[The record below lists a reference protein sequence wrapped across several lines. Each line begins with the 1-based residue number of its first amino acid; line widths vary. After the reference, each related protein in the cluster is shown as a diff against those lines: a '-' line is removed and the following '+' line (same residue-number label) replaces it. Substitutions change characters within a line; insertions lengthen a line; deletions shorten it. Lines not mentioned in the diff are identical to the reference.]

1 MNYSF
6 KNALNDKQLILENY
20 VSLNIKMNKTDKT
33 ILVTGS
39 GTGIGQAVARKFA
52 KLGYNIIILG
62 RRKEPLI
69 EASNILKQII
79 TDEKFES
86 SVTYYPGV
94 DVSDFEAINAMFEKI
109 GTDFGRIDIIV
120 NNAGVSGP
128 VKIFT
133 NSNYQEFKDCVSI
146 HLTGTFWTSI
156 KGLEVLGSTGK
167 IITISTFFTEEN
179 KYEQRPY
186 RFRTPYTAAQGA
198 KNRLSECFAWELV
211 DKGIKSVATNPGPV
225 HSDRIYKTVYPKAAA
240 EFLRVGGF
248 NGLSHKQIEE
258 ISAALLPYLGDAPEI
273 IENESSKIATSLA
286 EKYNDLDSAKT
297 QRLAKELLAKI
308 QEIAEKVQ
316 NNTKKMIV
324 DNEFLSQDDVAEM
337 VLTLSSDEMSK
348 LLNGKIIPN
357 DRVFYPVKPIVE
369 RTIEIEQDKS
379 LENKTVLITTT
390 STDEKLLNFIK
401 KIATKINGL
410 KVMQLIVLTHNDHQS
425 PDAGK
430 MFEGFHHHSIDLGD
444 ENTVRKIFNT
454 INSRYG
460 RIDSVIHFTG
470 SYDYENKLTSLGR
483 RQWDNLVNKFV
494 NIPHLV
500 TSESVL
506 SMTTPQALED
516 PSLFKGSKGNIVI
529 VGPNSPIGK
538 KIGGEVRARS
548 EVFRGALRPYI
559 TTANQ
564 ELHDVL
570 NSDINLTLV
579 LPGNTNG
586 DLPDSDKLEKALIG
600 LSSQDV
606 QKNNLI
612 YYVDE

>member
-1 MNYSF
+1 
-6 KNALNDKQLILENY
+6 
-20 VSLNIKMNKTDKT
+20 MNKSNKT

-69 EASNILKQII
+69 DASNILKQII

-94 DVSDFEAINAMFEKI
+94 DVSDFEAINKMFNKI
-109 GTDFGRIDIIV
+109 GTDFGHIDIIV

-133 NSNYQEFKDCVSI
+133 NSSYQEFKDCVSI

-156 KGLEVLGSTGK
+156 KSLEVLKHTGK

-179 KYEQRPY
+179 KYDQRPY

-211 DKGIKSVATNPGPV
+211 EKGIKAVATNPGPV
-225 HSDRIYKTVYPKAAA
+225 HSDRIYKTVYPKAAS
-240 EFLRVGGF
+240 EFLRIGGF

-258 ISAALLPYLGDAPEI
+258 ISSALLPYLGDEPEI
-273 IENESSKIATSLA
+273 IDNESKKIATSLA
-286 EKYNDLDSAKT
+286 EKYEGLDPVSI
-297 QRLAKELLAKI
+297 QRLAKELLTKI

-337 VLTLSSDEMSK
+337 VHILASDEMSK
-348 LLNGKIIPN
+348 LLNGKVIPN

-369 RTIEIEQDKS
+369 RTIDIEQDKT
-379 LENKTVLITTT
+379 LENKTILITTA
-390 STDEKLLNFIK
+390 STEEKLLNFVK
-401 KIATKINGL
+401 RIATKISGL
-410 KVMQLIVLTHNDHQS
+410 NVKQLIILTQNDEQS
-425 PDAGK
+425 TEVSK
-430 MFEGFHHHSIDLGD
+430 TFEGFHHHAIDLAN
-444 ENTVRKIFNT
+444 ENTVKKIFNT
-454 INSRYG
+454 INTRYG

-470 SYDYENKLTSLGR
+470 SYDYDNKLTSLDR
-483 RQWDNLVNKFV
+483 KQWDIMVDKFV
-494 NIPHLV
+494 NIPHLI
-500 TSESVL
+500 TTQSVL
-506 SMTTPQALED
+506 SMTTNQALDD
-516 PSLFKGSKGNIVI
+516 PSLFVGTKGNIVI
-529 VGPNSPIGK
+529 VGPDSPVGK
-538 KIGGEVRARS
+538 KISGEVRARS
-548 EVFRGALRPYI
+548 EVFMGALRPYV

-570 NSDINLTLV
+570 NSNINLTLV
-579 LPGNTNG
+579 FPGNING
-586 DLPDSDKLEKALIG
+586 DLPDYDKLEESLIG
-600 LSSQDV
+600 LSSQEA

>member
-1 MNYSF
+1 MKRS
-6 KNALNDKQLILENY
+6 
-20 VSLNIKMNKTDKT
+20 DKT

-52 KLGYNIIILG
+52 KAGYNIIILG

-69 EASNILKQII
+69 DASNILRQII
-79 TDEKFES
+79 TEEKFES
-86 SVTYYPGV
+86 SVTYYSGV
-94 DVSDFEAINAMFEKI
+94 DVSDFEAINTMFDKI
-109 GTDFGRIDIIV
+109 AADFGRIDIIV

-133 NSNYQEFKDCVSI
+133 NSSYQEFKDCVSI
-146 HLTGTFWTSI
+146 HLTGTFWTSV
-156 KGLEVLGSTGK
+156 KALEVLNDTGK

-179 KYEQRPY
+179 KFEQRPY

-198 KNRLSECFAWELV
+198 KNRLSECLSWELV
-211 DKGIKSVATNPGPV
+211 EKGIKAVATNPGPV

-248 NGLSHKQIEE
+248 PGLSRKQIEE
-258 ISAALLPYLGDAPEI
+258 ISVALLPYLGDEPGTI
-273 IENESSKIATSLA
+273 DNESKKIATSLA
-286 EKYNDLDSAKT
+286 EKYKDLDIAKT

-324 DNEFLSQDDVAEM
+324 DNEFLSQEDVAEM
-337 VLTLSSDEMSK
+337 VYNLSSDEMSK
-348 LLNGKIIPN
+348 LLNGKVIPN

-369 RTIEIEQDKS
+369 RTLQVEMDKT
-379 LENKTVLITTT
+379 LENKTILITTT
-390 STDEKLLNFIK
+390 TTEEKLLTFVK
-401 KIATKINGL
+401 KIATKINSL
-410 KVMQLIVLTHNDHQS
+410 NVKQLIVLTHNVEQS
-425 PDAGK
+425 PELNK
-430 MFEGFHHHSIDLGD
+430 IFEGFHHHALDLGD
-444 ENTVRKIFNT
+444 EDTVKKIFNT

-460 RIDSVIHFTG
+460 RIDSVLHFTG
-470 SYDYENKLTSLGR
+470 SYDYHNNLSSLER
-483 RQWDNLVNKFV
+483 RQWDNMVDKFV

-500 TSESVL
+500 TSQSVL
-506 SMTTPQALED
+506 SMATNQALDD

-529 VGPNSPIGK
+529 VGPDSPVGK
-538 KIGGEVRARS
+538 KISGNVRARS
-548 EVFRGALRPYI
+548 EVFRGALRPYV

-570 NSDINLTLV
+570 SSDINLTLV
-579 LPGNTNG
+579 LPGNING
-586 DLPDSDKLEKALIG
+586 DLPDYDKLEQTLMG
-600 LSSQDV
+600 LSSQDS

>member
-1 MNYSF
+1 
-6 KNALNDKQLILENY
+6 
-20 VSLNIKMNKTDKT
+20 MNKSNKT

-69 EASNILKQII
+69 DASNILKQII

-94 DVSDFEAINAMFEKI
+94 DVSDFEAINKMFDKI
-109 GTDFGRIDIIV
+109 GTDFGHIDIIV

-133 NSNYQEFKDCVSI
+133 NSSYQEFKDCVSI

-156 KGLEVLGSTGK
+156 KSLEVLNHTGK

-179 KYEQRPY
+179 KYDQRPY

-211 DKGIKSVATNPGPV
+211 EKGIKAVATNPGPV
-225 HSDRIYKTVYPKAAA
+225 HSDRIYKTVYPKAAS
-240 EFLRVGGF
+240 EFLRIGGF

-258 ISAALLPYLGDAPEI
+258 ISSALLPYLGDEPEI
-273 IENESSKIATSLA
+273 IDNESKKIATSLA
-286 EKYNDLDSAKT
+286 EKYEGLDPVSI
-297 QRLAKELLAKI
+297 QRLAKELLTKI

-337 VLTLSSDEMSK
+337 VHSLTSDEMSK
-348 LLNGKIIPN
+348 LLNGKVIPN

-369 RTIEIEQDKS
+369 RTIDIEQDKT
-379 LENKTVLITTT
+379 LENKTILITTA
-390 STDEKLLNFIK
+390 STEEKLLNFVK
-401 KIATKINGL
+401 RIATKISGL
-410 KVMQLIVLTHNDHQS
+410 NVKQLIILTQNDEQS
-425 PDAGK
+425 TEVSK
-430 MFEGFHHHSIDLGD
+430 TFEGFHHHAIDLAD
-444 ENTVRKIFNT
+444 ENTVKKIFNT
-454 INSRYG
+454 INTRYG
-460 RIDSVIHFTG
+460 RIDSAIHFTG
-470 SYDYENKLTSLGR
+470 SYDYDNKLTSLDR
-483 RQWDNLVNKFV
+483 KQWDIMVDKFV
-494 NIPHLV
+494 NIPHLI
-500 TSESVL
+500 TTQSVL
-506 SMTTPQALED
+506 SMTTNQALD
-516 PSLFKGSKGNIVI
+516 NPSLFVGTKGNIVI
-529 VGPNSPIGK
+529 VGPDSPVGK
-538 KIGGEVRARS
+538 KISGEVRARS
-548 EVFRGALRPYI
+548 EVFRGALRPYV

-570 NSDINLTLV
+570 NSNINLTLV
-579 LPGNTNG
+579 FPGNING
-586 DLPDSDKLEKALIG
+586 DLPDYDKLEESLIG
-600 LSSQDV
+600 LSSQEA

>member
-1 MNYSF
+1 
-6 KNALNDKQLILENY
+6 
-20 VSLNIKMNKTDKT
+20 MNKSNKT

-69 EASNILKQII
+69 DASNILKQII

-94 DVSDFEAINAMFEKI
+94 DVSDFEAINKMFDKI
-109 GTDFGRIDIIV
+109 GTDFGHIDIIV

-133 NSNYQEFKDCVSI
+133 NSSYQEFKDCVSI

-156 KGLEVLGSTGK
+156 KSLEVLKHTGK

-179 KYEQRPY
+179 KYDQRPY

-211 DKGIKSVATNPGPV
+211 EKGIKAVATNPGPV
-225 HSDRIYKTVYPKAAA
+225 HSDRIYKTVYPKAAS
-240 EFLRVGGF
+240 EFLRIGGF

-258 ISAALLPYLGDAPEI
+258 ISSALLPYLGDEPEI
-273 IENESSKIATSLA
+273 IDNESKKIATSLA
-286 EKYNDLDSAKT
+286 EKYEGLDPVSI
-297 QRLAKELLAKI
+297 QRLAKELLTKI

-337 VLTLSSDEMSK
+337 VHILASDEMSK
-348 LLNGKIIPN
+348 LLNGKVIPN

-369 RTIEIEQDKS
+369 RTIDIEQDKT
-379 LENKTVLITTT
+379 LENKTILITMA
-390 STDEKLLNFIK
+390 STEEKLLNFVK
-401 KIATKINGL
+401 RIATKISGL
-410 KVMQLIVLTHNDHQS
+410 NVKQLIILTQNDEQS
-425 PDAGK
+425 TEVSK
-430 MFEGFHHHSIDLGD
+430 TFEGFHHHAIDLAD
-444 ENTVRKIFNT
+444 ENTVKKIFNT
-454 INSRYG
+454 INTRYG
-460 RIDSVIHFTG
+460 RIDSAIHFTG
-470 SYDYENKLTSLGR
+470 SYDYDNKLTSLDR
-483 RQWDNLVNKFV
+483 KQWDIMVDKFV
-494 NIPHLV
+494 NIPHLI
-500 TSESVL
+500 TTQSVL
-506 SMTTPQALED
+506 SMTTNQALD
-516 PSLFKGSKGNIVI
+516 NPSLFVGTKGNIVI
-529 VGPNSPIGK
+529 VGPDSPVGK
-538 KIGGEVRARS
+538 KISGEVRARS
-548 EVFRGALRPYI
+548 EVFRGALRPYV

-570 NSDINLTLV
+570 NSNINLTLV
-579 LPGNTNG
+579 FPGNING
-586 DLPDSDKLEKALIG
+586 DLPDYDKLEESLIG
-600 LSSQDV
+600 LSSQEA

>member
-1 MNYSF
+1 
-6 KNALNDKQLILENY
+6 
-20 VSLNIKMNKTDKT
+20 MNKSNKT

-69 EASNILKQII
+69 DASNILKQII

-94 DVSDFEAINAMFEKI
+94 DVSDFEAINKMFNKI
-109 GTDFGRIDIIV
+109 GTDFGHIDIIV

-133 NSNYQEFKDCVSI
+133 NSSYQEFKDCVSI

-156 KGLEVLGSTGK
+156 KSLEVLKHTGK

-179 KYEQRPY
+179 KYDQRPY

-211 DKGIKSVATNPGPV
+211 EKGIKAVATNPGPV
-225 HSDRIYKTVYPKAAA
+225 HSDRIYKTVYPKAAS
-240 EFLRVGGF
+240 EFLRIGGF

-258 ISAALLPYLGDAPEI
+258 ISSALLPYLGDEPEI
-273 IENESSKIATSLA
+273 IDNESKKIATSLA
-286 EKYNDLDSAKT
+286 EKYEGLDPVSI
-297 QRLAKELLAKI
+297 QRLAKELLTKI

-337 VLTLSSDEMSK
+337 VHILASDEMSK
-348 LLNGKIIPN
+348 LLNGKVIPN

-369 RTIEIEQDKS
+369 RTIDIEQDKT
-379 LENKTVLITTT
+379 LENKTILITTA
-390 STDEKLLNFIK
+390 STEEKLLNFVK
-401 KIATKINGL
+401 RIATKISGL
-410 KVMQLIVLTHNDHQS
+410 NVKQLIILTQNDEQS
-425 PDAGK
+425 TEVSK
-430 MFEGFHHHSIDLGD
+430 TFEGFHHHAIDLAN
-444 ENTVRKIFNT
+444 ENTVKKIFNT
-454 INSRYG
+454 INTRYG
-460 RIDSVIHFTG
+460 RIDSAIHFTG
-470 SYDYENKLTSLGR
+470 SYDYDNKLTSLDR
-483 RQWDNLVNKFV
+483 KQWDIMVDKFV
-494 NIPHLV
+494 NIPHLI
-500 TSESVL
+500 TTQSVL
-506 SMTTPQALED
+506 SMTTNQALDD
-516 PSLFKGSKGNIVI
+516 PSLFVGTKGNIVI
-529 VGPNSPIGK
+529 VGPDSPVGK
-538 KIGGEVRARS
+538 KISGEVRARS
-548 EVFRGALRPYI
+548 EVFRGALRPYV

-570 NSDINLTLV
+570 NSNINLTLV
-579 LPGNTNG
+579 FPGNING
-586 DLPDSDKLEKALIG
+586 DLPDYDKLEESLIG
-600 LSSQDV
+600 LSSQEA
-606 QKNNLI
+606 QKNNLT